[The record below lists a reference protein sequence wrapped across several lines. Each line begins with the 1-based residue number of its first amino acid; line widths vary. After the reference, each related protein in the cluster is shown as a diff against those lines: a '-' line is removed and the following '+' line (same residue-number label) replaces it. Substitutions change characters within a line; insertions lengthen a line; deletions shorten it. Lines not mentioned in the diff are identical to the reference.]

1 MAFKLKSPFHVTPM
15 GQTLAKGGTKSG
27 YSGPSNIVS
36 SVANIDYAETEGTQ
50 NLNPPPSNKTTENLV
65 KKAEKGIPENLNP
78 KQKAKRETKDY
89 KKGLKADAK
98 FDRQTEKAKKIYE
111 RNQFEAVGKDGA
123 YVNPDEAAGI
133 KSDRAEKSLEQ
144 DSKFKI
150 LDSDLTFEEK
160 EKMINDI
167 DSKSKFSNNKIID
180 DEKEKTPPKD
190 NLVMRNKE
198 EEFKNPLLKMKGKP
212 NRAGTPVRMLR
223 SVEDPTPMKY
233 KSVRKAGRE
242 NLMSA
247 LAKQGEPI
255 GKNDLGTP
263 GGRPYSIEKKP
274 LKPTS
279 EIKSN
284 PNFAT
289 PGTGFEATDPNK
301 SNQPKRTTVGDR
313 AKESVK
319 KAVKLSVGAAALK
332 KGEPKK
338 KEMVN
343 DFTMNMDDSISLEL
357 PKPVKKMR
365 PKKVKNKNRK
375 STTGSGNVKTRKVS
389 TKF

>member
-1 MAFKLKSPFHVTPM
+1 
-15 GQTLAKGGTKSG
+15 
-27 YSGPSNIVS
+27 
-36 SVANIDYAETEGTQ
+36 
-50 NLNPPPSNKTTENLV
+50 
-65 KKAEKGIPENLNP
+65 
-78 KQKAKRETKDY
+78 
-89 KKGLKADAK
+89 
-98 FDRQTEKAKKIYE
+98 
-111 RNQFEAVGKDGA
+111 
-123 YVNPDEAAGI
+123 
-133 KSDRAEKSLEQ
+133 
-144 DSKFKI
+144 
-150 LDSDLTFEEK
+150 
-160 EKMINDI
+160 
-167 DSKSKFSNNKIID
+167 
-180 DEKEKTPPKD
+180 
-190 NLVMRNKE
+190 MRSKE

-255 GKNDLGTP
+255 EKNDLGTP

-289 PGTGFEATDPNK
+289 PGTGFEATDPNR

-319 KAVKLSVGAAALK
+319 KAVKFSFGAAALK

-343 DFTMNMDDSISLEL
+343 DFTMNMDNSTSLEL
-357 PKPVKKMR
+357 PKPVIKHR
-365 PKKVKNKNRK
+365 PKKVNIKKTK
-375 STTGSGNVKTRKVS
+375 SKGKDGKVTVDRKVS